1 MKHFRRAAILFAAL
15 LLAFSA
21 VGCEFAGVS
30 PSSETASATAAPSS
44 PLPLATPEPAAALTP
59 EVYVFGADDSN
70 AFCVGISAAASS
82 AGVAV
87 TFVPGGAEAL
97 AGFAPDGPSAAIV
110 YLGGAADE
118 LPHTDLPLYV
128 YAANGQTVPAAIA
141 HLTYRRADA
150 DATALELAI
159 GWPPHETPVRLI
171 GLFTSSSSA
180 AYALW
185 CEAVAA
191 GRVYPKETFFLDD
204 QDMTAASVWLA
215 GQVAAYYPGML
226 DAVFAETGALAVAAL
241 HQELGQGRD
250 DFEIF
255 SAGTDS
261 SVLPVLSAVLP
272 AAVGAD
278 EEQAGSLCFAAAAA
292 LLAGETVSSAELT
305 PTTFQFSGNP

>member
-1 MKHFRRAAILFAAL
+1 MKRFHRTAVLCAAL

-21 VGCEFAGVS
+21 VGCEFTGVS
-30 PSSETASATAAPSS
+30 PSSEPASVTASPSS
-44 PLPLATPEPAAALTP
+44 PLPLATPEAAAPAP
-59 EVYVFGADDSN
+59 EVYVFGADDSG
-70 AFCVGISAAASS
+70 AFCAGVNAAADG
-82 AGVAV
+82 AGIAV
-87 TFVPGGAEAL
+87 TFVPGGVEAL
-97 AGFAPDGPSAAIV
+97 LDFTPDGPAAAIV

-118 LPHTDLPLYV
+118 LPRTTLPLYV

-141 HLTYRRADA
+141 HLTYRRKGA

-204 QDMTAASVWLA
+204 QDMTAASAWLA
-215 GQVAAYYPGML
+215 EQVAAYYPGML

-241 HQELGQGRD
+241 HQELGQGRE

-261 SVLPVLSAVLP
+261 NVLPVLSSVLP

-292 LLAGETVSSAELT
+292 LLAGETANSAELT